1 MQKSFFLLF
10 WKPQGWSSHDIV
22 NIMRKICHTKRI
34 GHLGTLDPLASGLLI
49 LMVNE
54 ATKLNEYLITSKKY
68 YNFNLNLLKATTSG
82 DAEGQTTHIK
92 TYSPLSMKQV
102 KKIVALFQN
111 CSYYQQVPAL
121 SAVKIKGKPLY
132 KYHRQN
138 ITVKLPHKLVT
149 IHSLS
154 LKNYNPFMQTLNF
167 DTVVSKGTYIRS
179 LGVDLAQCWN
189 QYGYVSELR
198 RTMIENCEQLPILT
212 MAQKNNY
219 KKYLIPVID
228 FLKSFH
234 YQIYTLQQLNL
245 ANSFHKIIF
254 LPNQKK
260 FPPIIIV
267 YDNIKQQ
274 LLIYKHTIEN
284 EYKYQKLVRLYAD
297 HFS

>member
-1 MQKSFFLLF
+1 
-10 WKPQGWSSHDIV
+10 
-22 NIMRKICHTKRI
+22 MRKICHTKRI

-179 LGVDLAQCWN
+179 LGVDLAQC
-189 QYGYVSELR
+189 
-198 RTMIENCEQLPILT
+198 
-212 MAQKNNY
+212 
-219 KKYLIPVID
+219 
-228 FLKSFH
+228 
-234 YQIYTLQQLNL
+234 
-245 ANSFHKIIF
+245 
-254 LPNQKK
+254 
-260 FPPIIIV
+260 
-267 YDNIKQQ
+267 
-274 LLIYKHTIEN
+274 
-284 EYKYQKLVRLYAD
+284 
-297 HFS
+297 

>member
-1 MQKSFFLLF
+1 
-10 WKPQGWSSHDIV
+10 
-22 NIMRKICHTKRI
+22 
-34 GHLGTLDPLASGLLI
+34 
-49 LMVNE
+49 
-54 ATKLNEYLITSKKY
+54 
-68 YNFNLNLLKATTSG
+68 
-82 DAEGQTTHIK
+82 
-92 TYSPLSMKQV
+92 
-102 KKIVALFQN
+102 
-111 CSYYQQVPAL
+111 
-121 SAVKIKGKPLY
+121 
-132 KYHRQN
+132 
-138 ITVKLPHKLVT
+138 
-149 IHSLS
+149 
-154 LKNYNPFMQTLNF
+154 
-167 DTVVSKGTYIRS
+167 
-179 LGVDLAQCWN
+179 
-189 QYGYVSELR
+189 
-198 RTMIENCEQLPILT
+198 